1 MSDKQVVCPVN
12 PGWLEKMLEI
22 LPPELWGKL
31 APYAACPQ
39 SREGKRV
46 GTVIHPVVKHR
57 SGSSRS

>member
-57 SGSSRS
+57 